1 MLSYTYTNHHFVTK
15 GEIKMSMNE
24 DVFFN
29 PGQSIASDY
38 DYNKAYIA
46 AQVYHQKVEK
56 PVLLVKRKGD
66 QSYLVFD
73 EEAAVAEEKRE
84 TKNVKSYKVVKR
96 IK

>member
-1 MLSYTYTNHHFVTK
+1 
-15 GEIKMSMNE
+15 MSMNE

-56 PVLLVKRKGD
+56 PVLVVKEENDKP
-66 QSYLVFD
+66 YIVFD
-73 EEAAVAEEKRE
+73 EKAAIEEEYKE
-84 TKNVKSYKVVKR
+84 KQHAKSYKVIER
-96 IK
+96 IDD

>member
-1 MLSYTYTNHHFVTK
+1 
-15 GEIKMSMNE
+15 MSMNE

-56 PVLLVKRKGD
+56 PVLVVKEENDKP
-66 QSYLVFD
+66 YIVFD
-73 EEAAVAEEKRE
+73 EKAAIEEEYKE
-84 TKNVKSYKVVKR
+84 KQHAKSYKIIER
-96 IK
+96 IDD